1 MEKISGILPQSPR
14 MKLMEVASAQPAR
27 PGAPEFGRPMGKNSI
42 GERITL
48 SKELDQLRDTGQL
61 PEPAAAPV
69 YKNTEANKL
78 KVIED
83 LNKKFFSSPSQLSAD
98 KESLRDTT
106 DTMSESVLRKTMSND
121 GFVTESPK
129 TPKNPRENPGVLE
142 S

>member
-27 PGAPEFGRPMGKNSI
+27 PGAPDFGRPMGKNSI

-48 SKELDQLRDTGQL
+48 SKQMDELRETGQL
-61 PEPAAAPV
+61 PTPPAQPA

-78 KVIED
+78 KTIED
-83 LNKKFFSSPSQLSAD
+83 INKKFFSSPGQLSSD
-98 KESLRDTT
+98 KESLRDST
-106 DTMSESVLRKTMSND
+106 DTMSEAVLRKTMSND
-121 GFVTESPK
+121 GFTE
-129 TPKNPRENPGVLE
+129 TPSVSKSPRETPGVLE